1 MMHFLFC
8 FSSGCIY
15 LQRCLHKIMKV
26 VFLMSILHDD
36 SSLFKYCTHYNVF
49 CVSTN
54 LTVVITQMYGLVI

>member
-1 MMHFLFC
+1 
-8 FSSGCIY
+8 
-15 LQRCLHKIMKV
+15 MKV
-26 VFLMSILHDD
+26 VFLVSILHDD